1 MPKSCQNGCG
11 RWVQSDTRTALRS
24 RCMRNPLCAITSEC
38 SEMTR
43 EEISNASGKPAIE
56 VSVLLQYVLSRAT
69 KLILELRKLFFDT
82 QDCQLFGRDT
92 QAVRS
97 FLQFRRF
104 VLAAEVPTLSCQQFT
119 PTGPVRSC
127 SYLRCC
133 LNVCVRVAGIVF
145 C

>member
-97 FLQFRRF
+97 FLQFRSGLF
-104 VLAAEVPTLSCQQFT
+104 WQLKFQHFHAYNLQQQVLSGHVHIS
-119 PTGPVRSC
+119 
-127 SYLRCC
+127 
-133 LNVCVRVAGIVF
+133 VAV
-145 C
+145 